1 METSQASRN
10 GKPYLLPD
18 KPLQSLDEYVA
29 IGGLE
34 GLKKA
39 YSMPREAIIAE
50 VKKSGLRGRGGAGFP
65 VGIKW
70 TSIASD
76 PCPTKYVA
84 CNATEGEPG
93 TFKDRML
100 MRRNP
105 YQVLEGVAIAAYTMR
120 AQKAFIAM
128 KHTFDEAI
136 ERTAKAHK
144 EMTARNALGDIPIEF
159 VYGPEDYL
167 LGEEK
172 AMLEVI
178 EGREAM
184 PREMDFPPYVL
195 GLFAGYPGC
204 IPGRTNPTLVNNCES
219 MSSVTH
225 IIRNGADWFRSMGTA
240 DTPGH
245 TIFTLSGDVQRE
257 GLYELPMGTTMREL
271 IEKSGGGLKPGRK
284 LKAIFS
290 GVASAGL
297 YPNAI
302 DTPLDFGSMRNA
314 GSGLGSAGFMVYDD
328 SNCMVQIA
336 YVFSKFLWME
346 SCGQCRS
353 CKDGTYESTT
363 RLENLINGTGDGI
376 DMEAILQSS
385 INSPRANRCFLP
397 TEH

>member
-84 CNATEGEPG
+84 CNANEGEPG

-363 RLENLINGTGDGI
+363 R
-376 DMEAILQSS
+376 
-385 INSPRANRCFLP
+385 
-397 TEH
+397 